1 MTSVVI
7 NIQWPAR
14 LNVALMFLGI
24 HSTVGV
30 KAFCGNTV
38 SQQEE
43 SGQASSPITLQTA
56 SPTIEVQ
63 AQAPTMEEPTPEP
76 QTCEECFTQFLTA
89 QQRTA
94 FEDAINMDI
103 EAQCQILEDS
113 LVFNPLEFEV
123 ELEAVAH
130 NLGLV
135 GVDNETAGQII
146 ECLERVFGF
155 EPLEE

>member
-1 MTSVVI
+1 
-7 NIQWPAR
+7 
-14 LNVALMFLGI
+14 MFLGI
-24 HSTVGV
+24 DSTVGV

>member
-1 MTSVVI
+1 
-7 NIQWPAR
+7 
-14 LNVALMFLGI
+14 
-24 HSTVGV
+24 
-30 KAFCGNTV
+30 
-38 SQQEE
+38 
-43 SGQASSPITLQTA
+43 
-56 SPTIEVQ
+56 
-63 AQAPTMEEPTPEP
+63 MEEPTPEP

-146 ECLERVFGF
+146 ECLERLKTRIIGTIAGNIIAAIPAVHIPTNKDSAAG
-155 EPLEE
+155 LW